1 LAKEN
6 GKSTKLII
14 SDAQGGI
21 KQQVKKINWDRKL
34 FRIVLLNASPAA
46 DISGR

>member
-1 LAKEN
+1 MAKVPNLKFQLLKVE
-6 GKSTKLII
+6 LITRE
-14 SDAQGGI
+14 
-21 KQQVKKINWDRKL
+21 KKTWDRKL